1 MAVDDAPSAGTV
13 LGGRYRLLRL
23 VGEGGMGRVFLADD
37 EQTGGRVAVKVLA
50 DDRPIPKAA
59 QRFEREAR
67 SIARIEHANVVRVT
81 DVGQSPRGGLYY
93 VMEFLEGEEL
103 ATTLEREGPMPWPRV
118 RHLALQICGALQAA
132 HEAGIV
138 HRDLKLE
145 NCFRVARDGDPDFV
159 KILDFGVVKLLSP
172 ELDDGSGRLTNT
184 GATLGTPAYMA
195 PELCRGKHVDHRVDV
210 YALGVM
216 IYELLTGS
224 VPFEGDS
231 FLDVALKHM
240 NDPPPPLGEHVP
252 AADLP
257 DGLEAAVMRALA
269 KAREDRFP
277 TMAAFGRALE
287 RVGDPEPA
295 LIAQGAPAEPLTA
308 PGGTAPVLPA
318 VEPRPG
324 GTEPS
329 RPSISA
335 TEHAVPAARASASM
349 SGATEPSLPHA
360 IESLDDDTVHGR
372 PVAWRWLAAAGVAAA
387 GLVAWWMLAAAP
399 EARRSEV
406 EAAASVKAEPV
417 DPPAAKLA
425 PPETDAKVD
434 AKAGP
439 EAAPNASTVSEPAP
453 VVAPASPPSGFTQRQ
468 IDAAFQR
475 VQPRVRSCAG
485 EVTGGRRGERVH
497 VVVVVDRSTGR
508 VRSVAPSDPRNR
520 SAVESCVLDAMHKLE
535 LPSGGRGTQTIRR
548 TLTL

>member
-1 MAVDDAPSAGTV
+1 MAVDDAPSAGMV

-37 EQTGGRVAVKVLA
+37 EQAGVRVAVKVLA

-67 SIARIEHANVVRVT
+67 SIARIDHANVVRVT
-81 DVGQSPRGGLYY
+81 DVGQSPRGGLFY
-93 VMEFLEGEEL
+93 VMEYLEGEEL

-145 NCFRVARDGDPDFV
+145 NCFRVAREGDPDFV

-172 ELDDGSGRLTNT
+172 EPDDGGGRLTNT
-184 GATLGTPAYMA
+184 GATMGTPAYMA

-240 NDPPPPLGEHVP
+240 NDPPPPLSEHVP

-257 DGLEAAVMRALA
+257 RGLEAAVMRALS

-287 RVGDPEPA
+287 RIDDPEPA
-295 LIAQGAPAEPLTA
+295 LIAQEGPAEPLTA
-308 PGGTAPVLPA
+308 PGGTLPAMPA
-318 VEPRPG
+318 VERRPS

-335 TEHAVPAARASASM
+335 SDHAVPVARASASI

-360 IESLDDDTVHGR
+360 IADLDDEPAHAR
-372 PVAWRWLAAAGVAAA
+372 PAAWRWLAAGGVAAA

-399 EARRSEV
+399 DERRSEAD
-406 EAAASVKAEPV
+406 AAVVKAEPAL
-417 DPPAAKLA
+417 PPATKAA
-425 PPETDAKVD
+425 PPVPET
-434 AKAGP
+434 KAELEAEPSP
-439 EAAPNASTVSEPAP
+439 ETKAATEPAP
-453 VVAPASPPSGFTQRQ
+453 VAAPSSPPAGFSPRQ

-485 EVTGGRRGERVH
+485 ALTGGRPGERVR

-508 VRSVAPSDPRNR
+508 VLRVAPSDPRNR
-520 SAVESCVLDAMHKLE
+520 SAVESCVLDAMHELE

-548 TLTL
+548 MLTL